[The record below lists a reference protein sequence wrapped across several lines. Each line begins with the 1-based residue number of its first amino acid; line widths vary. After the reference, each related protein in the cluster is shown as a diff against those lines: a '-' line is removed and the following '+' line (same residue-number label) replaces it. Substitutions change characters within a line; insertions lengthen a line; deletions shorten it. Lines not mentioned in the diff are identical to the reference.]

1 MTVEPDKGYYQC
13 IDKESTGNIINC
25 SNKVSPLSSYQVRSS
40 GGFTVRTTTHT
51 ETSSAN
57 LK

>member
-13 IDKESTGNIINC
+13 IDKESTGKIINC
-25 SNKVSPLSSYQVRSS
+25 SKVSSLNSYRSS
-40 GGFTVRTTTHT
+40 SGFTVRTTTHT